1 MVQPT
6 ATSKRRAK
14 IAAEF
19 WLLWEILRR
28 WPRGYSLGEYLHA
41 VEQYQIRLRARRA
54 DDRPSLFS
62 WAALSGTPRPIQ
74 SDGC

>member
-1 MVQPT
+1 MAQPT

-41 VEQYQIRLRARRA
+41 VEQHQIRLFIRR
-54 DDRPSLFS
+54 
-62 WAALSGTPRPIQ
+62 
-74 SDGC
+74 

>member
-1 MVQPT
+1 MAQPT

-19 WLLWEILRR
+19 WLFWEILRR

-41 VEQYQIRLRARRA
+41 VEQHQITLFLRR
-54 DDRPSLFS
+54 
-62 WAALSGTPRPIQ
+62 
-74 SDGC
+74 